1 MIKYAFDLLNLH
13 GAYLCNFAFGA
24 GSVEAGGGLADMSG
38 KGEQLHAIPIRGR
51 IGFCETYCPFED
63 TYMGTHTSEFWG
75 CFGDLRIR
83 YIISK

>member
-1 MIKYAFDLLNLH
+1 MQ
-13 GAYLCNFAFGA
+13 FAFGA

-75 CFGDLRIR
+75 CFRDPPVDLRIR
-83 YIISK
+83 YIISKYTSQ